1 MYVTYFNPNSA
12 RRAYSKSK
20 QKHTYENLQFSNS
33 NDSGEITY
41 DGDLT
46 RFDASGRIRHM
57 PVADQQRM
65 QEQER
70 RPTSEKRDERRVGN
84 VERRR
89 PREKRSQ
96 SIPANSLESNTDRSV
111 EKDSSEDT
119 NAFVQNTLSDG

>member
-1 MYVTYFNPNSA
+1 
-12 RRAYSKSK
+12 
-20 QKHTYENLQFSNS
+20 
-33 NDSGEITY
+33 
-41 DGDLT
+41 
-46 RFDASGRIRHM
+46 M
-57 PVADQQRM
+57 PIVDQQRM

-70 RPTSEKRDERRVGN
+70 RPTSEKRDDRRVGN

-119 NAFVQNTLSDG
+119 NAFVQNTLSDGLKKYSVQFLYIIYESKFMI